1 MIRVNRRF
9 LAWIVS
15 VGLVCLGVVIA
26 VRAIWPGMR
35 AVWPGMVPSGGDFA
49 AFSLAFPTLSTLPVV
64 IGNIALSVVARRRGG
79 RPASI
84 GSVCLWAIGILV
96 VLTLAVSLTPPAVVQ
111 SANSVLFVV
120 VLLLLTIGASL
131 PVQLLVLALL
141 AFALIGSSR
150 TPRTAGDMR

>member
-1 MIRVNRRF
+1 MIRVDRRF

-26 VRAIWPGMR
+26 VRAIWPGMFPAGGGLG
-35 AVWPGMVPSGGDFA
+35 AV
-49 AFSLAFPTLSTLPVV
+49 SLAFPTLSSIPVV
-64 IGNIALSVVARRRGG
+64 IGNIVLSVIARRRGG

-84 GSVCLWAIGILV
+84 GSVCLWTIGIIV

-111 SANSVLFVV
+111 SANSVLFIVL
-120 VLLLLTIGASL
+120 LLLLTIGVSL
-131 PVQLLVLALL
+131 PVQLLILALL

-150 TPRTAGDMR
+150 TPRTAGGLR